1 MSDEDQV
8 RAANAAYYAAF
19 EGLSLDAMSASW
31 EHSDRVSVT
40 HPGWPTLRGWARVA
54 GSWEAIFANTGFIQ
68 FVLTDEVVTVVGDV
82 AWMTLDENILQ
93 ATGSPEGGGADTEE
107 LDGAPHRGDERVRPH
122 RRGMAHAAAP
132 RLARLGGADAVT
144 PGAVVATGSGAEERP
159 RPSPRGT
166 PLRR

>member
-19 EGLSLDAMSASW
+19 EALSLDAMSTSW

-107 LDGAPHRGDERVRPH
+107 LDGARIAATNVYVRTDAEWRMLLHHGSPVS
-122 RRGMAHAAAP
+122 AVQAP
-132 RLARLGGADAVT
+132 
-144 PGAVVATGSGAEERP
+144 
-159 RPSPRGT
+159 
-166 PLRR
+166 